1 MTIHEIAA
9 LMQDGLIGLV
19 VILLGIVKIPKLDIN
34 LWGLIAKSIGNAMNR
49 DMSEQIKR
57 MDAELKAHIQKT
69 EEYRIKGARQRI
81 LRFSDD
87 IMLGKNHS
95 LEHYNDILDDI
106 DIYEDYCDINPGYIN
121 NKAEMAIELIRTTY
135 QEHMV
140 NHDFLVYTKQV
151 G

>member
-1 MTIHEIAA
+1 MTIYDMTN

-19 VILLGIVKIPKLDIN
+19 IILLGLIKIPRLEVN
-34 LWGLIAKSIGNAMNR
+34 FWGYIAKGIGNAINH
-49 DMSEQIKR
+49 DISQQINR
-57 MDAELKAHIQKT
+57 MDSELKAHVQKT
-69 EEYRIKGARQRI
+69 EEYRIKSARQRI

-87 IMLGKNHS
+87 IMLEKNHS

-106 DIYEDYCDINPGYIN
+106 DIYEDYCDTHPGYIN

-140 NHDFLVYTKQV
+140 NHDFLVYTKRV

>member
-1 MTIHEIAA
+1 MTIYDMTA

-19 VILLGIVKIPKLDIN
+19 VVLLGLIKIPKLEVN
-34 LWGLIAKSIGNAMNR
+34 FWGLIAKNIGNAMNK
-49 DMSEQIKR
+49 DMAIQISKI
-57 MDAELKAHIQKT
+57 DAELKAHVQRT

-140 NHDFLVYTKQV
+140 NHDFLVYTKRM

>member
-1 MTIHEIAA
+1 MTVYEMAT

-19 VILLGIVKIPKLDIN
+19 IVLLGLVKIPKLEIN
-34 LWGLIAKSIGNAMNR
+34 LWGLIAKSIGNAMNH
-49 DMSEQIKR
+49 DMLEQINKI
-57 MDAELKAHIQKT
+57 DSELKAHVQRT
-69 EEYRIKGARQRI
+69 EEYRIKSARQRI

-87 IMLGKNHS
+87 IMLGENHS

-106 DIYEDYCDINPGYIN
+106 DLYEDYCKTHPGYIN
-121 NKAEMAIELIRTTY
+121 NKAEMAIELIRSTY

-140 NHDFLVYTKQV
+140 NHGFLVYTKRV

>member
-1 MTIHEIAA
+1 MTIYDMTN

-19 VILLGIVKIPKLDIN
+19 IILLGLIKIPRLEVN
-34 LWGLIAKSIGNAMNR
+34 FWGYIAKSIGSAINH
-49 DMSEQIKR
+49 DISQQINR
-57 MDAELKAHIQKT
+57 MDSELKAHVQKT
-69 EEYRIKGARQRI
+69 EEYRIKSARQRI

-87 IMLGKNHS
+87 IMLEKNHS

-106 DIYEDYCDINPGYIN
+106 DIYEDYCDTHPGYIN

-140 NHDFLVYTKQV
+140 NHDFLVYTKRV

>member
-1 MTIHEIAA
+1 MTIYEMAT

-19 VILLGIVKIPKLDIN
+19 IVLLGLVKLPKLEVN
-34 LWGLIAKSIGNAMNR
+34 LWGFIAKSIGNAMNR

-57 MDAELKAHIQKT
+57 MDAELKTHIQNT
-69 EEYRIKGARQRI
+69 EEYRIKSARQRI

-106 DIYEDYCDINPGYIN
+106 DIYEDYCDTHPGYIN
-121 NKAEMAIELIRTTY
+121 NKAEMAIELIRMTY

-140 NHDFLVYTKQV
+140 NHGFLVYTKRM